1 MRKIRLAL
9 FSFLICS
16 TVNASDIKDLTLNEI
31 SEKTSQIVSNLI
43 PGEGVTEASII
54 ITENKNPDFEILAV
68 RDILS
73 GDDSNLFT
81 QFSFHNHEV
90 EGDERFIGNIG
101 IGYRVLNEDKTTMFG
116 INSFYDQ
123 DFFEDHARASIGLEA
138 KASILDFTFNQYQKL
153 TNQKVVNGNKEQV
166 LSGWETNLSSQVP
179 HMPWI
184 IFNWQGYRH
193 DNEKASEDSKG
204 NIYEFAMYLNPSL
217 EFTYARDNSNT
228 EGVESTNTY
237 RLSFIYPPR
246 NNRPTMLDGFY
257 TEEEFVKENVEAK
270 LKDKVRRNNNLVIE
284 VQGAVIITSK

>member
-1 MRKIRLAL
+1 
-9 FSFLICS
+9 
-16 TVNASDIKDLTLNEI
+16 
-31 SEKTSQIVSNLI
+31 
-43 PGEGVTEASII
+43 
-54 ITENKNPDFEILAV
+54 
-68 RDILS
+68 
-73 GDDSNLFT
+73 
-81 QFSFHNHEV
+81 
-90 EGDERFIGNIG
+90 
-101 IGYRVLNEDKTTMFG
+101 
-116 INSFYDQ
+116 
-123 DFFEDHARASIGLEA
+123 
-138 KASILDFTFNQYQKL
+138 
-153 TNQKVVNGNKEQV
+153 
-166 LSGWETNLSSQVP
+166 
-179 HMPWI
+179 MPWI

-284 VQGAVIITSK
+284 VQGAVIITKQ